1 MSKGMSLHIGVN
13 YLNPK
18 GYPCEPPGDYP
29 DGWDGPLESCEAD
42 ADAMQELAAAQGFKT
57 KLLKTEKA
65 TAKNVTKEIAR
76 AAEKLQAGDIFL
88 LTYAGHGGAVP
99 DRSRDERDGVDE
111 TWCLYDRQ
119 LLDDELGALY
129 STFREDVRILIL
141 SDSCHSGTVS
151 RSGPG
156 DSKGTQPKTT
166 TRAMPPDSVKPIYL
180 ARKKEYD
187 KIQKET
193 KQIKAADIK
202 ASIRLLAACQDEQEA
217 NSGPF
222 NGYFTAAVL
231 SVWDDGNFEGDYT
244 DFFEA
249 VTKELDWMT
258 GDSETRAAGG
268 PDADERNLQTPNE
281 YLQGKKSAKFTK
293 QKPFTI

>member
-1 MSKGMSLHIGVN
+1 MSKGISLHIGIN
-13 YLNPK
+13 RLNPK

-29 DGWDGPLESCEAD
+29 DGWDGELESCEAD
-42 ADAMQELAAAQGFKT
+42 AEAMQKLADAQGFST
-57 KLLKTEKA
+57 TILKTAKA
-65 TAKNVTKEIAR
+65 TAKNVKKEIAN
-76 AAEKLQAGDIFL
+76 AAKKLKSGDIFL

-119 LLDDELGALY
+119 LIDDELGELY
-129 STFREDVRILIL
+129 STFKEDVRILIL

-151 RSGPG
+151 RSGPAG
-156 DSKGTQPKTT
+156 SRPTKNTSK
-166 TRAMPPDSVKPIYL
+166 RAMPPDSVRPIYM
-180 ARKKEYD
+180 ARKKDYD
-187 KIQKET
+187 KIQKDT
-193 KQIKAADIK
+193 RQVKARDIK
-202 ASIRLLAACQDEQEA
+202 ANIRLLAACQDEQEA

-222 NGYFTAAVL
+222 NGYFTGAVL
-231 SVWDDGNFEGDYT
+231 TVWDEGKFDGDYT
-244 DFFEA
+244 DFFDA

-268 PDADERNLQTPNE
+268 ADADERNLQTPNE

-293 QKPFTI
+293 QKPFSI